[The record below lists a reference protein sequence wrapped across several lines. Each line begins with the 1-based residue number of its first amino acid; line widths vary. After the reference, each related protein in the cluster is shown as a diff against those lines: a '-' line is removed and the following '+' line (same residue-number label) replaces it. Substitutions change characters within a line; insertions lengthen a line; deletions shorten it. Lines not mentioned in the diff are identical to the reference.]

1 MEAVTLDDLPASVRE
16 AVAWQTGPVLAVIPI
31 AAGHNSPLSVRL
43 ETALGPL
50 FVKGLPDTSP
60 GRVATQH
67 REYEISR
74 HLHGIGPR
82 ARWQIRA
89 GGWHLVAFDYLND
102 ARHADYRPDSPDL
115 ASVAN
120 LLQEV
125 AQLPIPE
132 GVDLRR
138 AEQRLS
144 AYGTREQL
152 QHVAGNTLLHTD
164 LNPHNVLLTKDGTA
178 HLVDWGWATLGAPWL
193 DAAAWGIWLVASG
206 HTPSTAHAWAARVPA
221 YRTAAPA
228 ARHAYAAM
236 TTALWED
243 IAEGSDAPWVSR
255 VRDAAGAWAA
265 ATRS

>member
-1 MEAVTLDDLPASVRE
+1 MEAVMLANLPAPVRE
-16 AVAWQTGPVLAVIPI
+16 AVARQTGPVLAASPI

-43 ETALGPL
+43 ETARGPL

-60 GRVATQH
+60 GRVATQR

-74 HLHGIGPR
+74 HLHGVGPR

-102 ARHADYRPDSPDL
+102 ARHADYRPGSTDL
-115 ASVAN
+115 PAVVN
-120 LLQEV
+120 LLQKV
-125 AQLPIPE
+125 ARLPIPV

-144 AYGTREQL
+144 AYGNGEQL
-152 QHVAGNTLLHTD
+152 RHVAGGTLLHTD
-164 LNPHNVLLTKDGTA
+164 LNPHNVLLNEDGTA
-178 HLVDWGWATLGAPWL
+178 HLVDWGWATLGASWL

-206 HTPSTAHAWAARVPA
+206 HTPSTALAWAARLPA
-221 YRTAAPA
+221 YRAAAPA

-236 TTALWED
+236 ASAMWED
-243 IAEGSDAPWVSR
+243 IAEASDAPWVSR
-255 VRDAAGAWAA
+255 VRDAAGAWVA
-265 ATRS
+265 ATS